1 MSYQLEEVKLMQIRE
16 IASELKLPY
25 IKDNYQDLIDEA
37 THTSMDYSEF
47 LKRFLEEELS
57 LRKENGINRRLRY
70 AKFPIKKY
78 LEDFD
83 RNKYGPEFKMKF
95 EELETLKFIKNKEN
109 VILIGTPGAG
119 KSHYS
124 IGLGIKACLCGN
136 NVLFVSVPNLIIE
149 LKEAMS
155 MNQLNVYKR
164 KFEKYDLVI
173 LDELGYVSFDKSGCE
188 ILFNLLSNRNDK
200 GSIII
205 TTNLTFDR
213 WDEIF
218 KDTML
223 TGAMVDRLAHKAHI
237 LDISRD
243 TSHRFEETISWLKAK
258 E

>member
-1 MSYQLEEVKLMQIRE
+1 MQIRE

-25 IKDNYQDLIDEA
+25 IKDNYQILIEEA
-37 THTSMDYSEF
+37 THTGMDYLEF

-57 LRKENGINRRLRY
+57 LRKENGVKRRLRY

-83 RNKYGPEFKMKF
+83 RTKYGVEFKRKF
-95 EELETLKFIKNKEN
+95 EELETLKFIENKEN
-109 VILIGTPGAG
+109 LILIGTPGAG
-119 KSHYS
+119 KTHYS
-124 IGLGIKACLCGN
+124 IGLGIKACLYGK

-173 LDELGYVSFDKSGCE
+173 LDELGYVSFDQSGCE

>member
-1 MSYQLEEVKLMQIRE
+1 ME
-16 IASELKLPY
+16 IKELASELKLPY
-25 IKDNYQDLIDEA
+25 IKGNHQMLIDEA
-37 THTSMDYSEF
+37 IHTSIGYQEF
-47 LKRFLEEELS
+47 LIAILEREVT
-57 LRKENGINRRLRY
+57 LRKENGVQNRLRN

-83 RNKYGPEFKMKF
+83 RNKYGAEFKKKF
-95 EELETLKFIKNKEN
+95 DELETLNFINNKEN
-109 VILIGTPGAG
+109 IILIGTPGAG
-119 KSHYS
+119 KTHYA
-124 IGLGIKACLCGN
+124 IGLGVKACFRGKT
-136 NVLFVSVPNLIIE
+136 VLFTSVPNLIIE

-155 MNQLNVYKR
+155 LNQLNSYKR
-164 KFEKYDLVI
+164 KFEHYDLVI

-205 TTNLTFDR
+205 TTNLIFDR
-213 WDEIF
+213 WEEIF

-223 TGAMVDRLAHKAHI
+223 TGAIVDRLAHKAHI

>member
-1 MSYQLEEVKLMQIRE
+1 MSYQLGEVKSMRTRE
-16 IASELKLPY
+16 MASELKLPY
-25 IKDNYQDLIDEA
+25 IKDNHQNLIDEA
-37 THTSMDYSEF
+37 IHTRMEYSEF
-47 LKRFLEEELS
+47 LERLLEGEVL
-57 LRKENGINRRLRY
+57 LRKENGVSRRLRY

-83 RNKYGPEFKMKF
+83 RNKYGSEFKNKF
-95 EELETLKFIKNKEN
+95 EELETLKFIENKEN
-109 VILIGTPGAG
+109 IILIGTPGAG
-119 KSHYS
+119 KTHYS
-124 IGLGIKACLCGN
+124 IGLGIKACLYGN

-243 TSHRFEETISWLKAK
+243 TSHRFEETISWLKTK

>member
-1 MSYQLEEVKLMQIRE
+1 MNYQLEEVGHMQIKE
-16 IASELKLPY
+16 MASELKLPY
-25 IKDNYQDLIDEA
+25 IKDNYQNLIDEA
-37 THTSMDYSEF
+37 IHTSMEYSEL
-47 LKRFLEEELS
+47 LKRFLEGELS
-57 LRKENGINRRLRY
+57 LRKENGISRRLRY

-83 RNKYGPEFKMKF
+83 RNKYGAEFKNKF
-95 EELETLKFIKNKEN
+95 EELETLKFIENKEN
-109 VILIGTPGAG
+109 IILIGTPGAG
-119 KSHYS
+119 KTHYS
-124 IGLGIKACLCGN
+124 IGLGIKACLYGN

-243 TSHRFEETISWLKAK
+243 TSHRFEETISWLKTK